1 MRRRPGD
8 WAQRGAALGVLLAA
22 LGAEAATQAP
32 ASAPAPA
39 NLEQVGVTERLNEP
53 IPRELSFVDSTGR
66 PVRLGELLGGDKPV
80 VLTLV
85 YYRCPML
92 CSLVLSGLTRSLGE
106 ARMRLGEDYRAIT
119 VSIDPEETPAMA
131 AEKKRGHLQALG
143 VPADSPDW
151 PFLTGT
157 QPAIKALAEAVGF
170 RYSYDAQLKQY
181 AHAAV
186 MFVLTPEGRISRY
199 LYGMETPPR
208 DLRWSLVEASGGW
221 VGTSF
226 DRVLLTCYQYDPATR
241 RYGFFVKGFLRT
253 GGMLV
258 FTALATLLGVL
269 WRRELKRGRAR

>member
-1 MRRRPGD
+1 MRRHPGD
-8 WAQRGAALGVLLAA
+8 WTQRAAALGFLLAA
-22 LGAEAATQAP
+22 LGAEAAT
-32 ASAPAPA
+32 PAPA
-39 NLEQVGVTERLNEP
+39 NFEQVGVTERLNEP

-92 CSLVLSGLTRSLGE
+92 CNLVLSGLTRSLGE
-106 ARMRLGEDYRAIT
+106 ARMRLGEDFRAIT

-131 AEKKRGHLQALG
+131 AEKKRGHLQSLG

-157 QPAIKALAEAVGF
+157 PPAIKALAEAVGF

-186 MFVLTPEGRISRY
+186 MFVLTPEGRLSRY

-208 DLRWSLVEASGGW
+208 DLRWSLVEASGGR

-253 GGMLV
+253 GGLLV

-269 WRRELKRGRAR
+269 WRRELKRGQVQ